1 MRVAKMYKNCSDD
14 VYLVME
20 SVCLLRQSYLLA
32 EVSSAYRYTKL
43 FPYITTHLLI
53 SIFNYVA
60 RKKIINKLFVL
71 HTSKLNNK

>member
-1 MRVAKMYKNCSDD
+1 MYKNCSDD